1 MPFLWLVQTSSTG
14 GQRSCCH
21 DETCLTLY
29 EGDDRQLWMDFCTWM
44 KANEHKIK
52 LQKRK
57 NKSHAL
63 TSSNERIDQNSNIW
77 SEWYTNMSDR
87 YIQEN
92 HEKSKS
98 GTMRRQL
105 WQKRF
110 WGGLSCRARVAAP
123 LRVIELK
130 LPEICRDLGN
140 TLSPI
145 WRMCNV
151 HMTHF
156 KIEVRSLCKGVSKI
170 LTAYRI

>member
-57 NKSHAL
+57 NKYHAL

-77 SEWYTNMSDR
+77 SEWYTNMSDG

-110 WGGLSCRARVAAP
+110 WGGLPSQAMVALKSLNWNYLGYVGIWEIHWAP
-123 LRVIELK
+123 SGGCTYL
-130 LPEICRDLGN
+130 DLGGWVGWDYGP
-140 TLSPI
+140 L
-145 WRMCNV
+145 
-151 HMTHF
+151 
-156 KIEVRSLCKGVSKI
+156 
-170 LTAYRI
+170 